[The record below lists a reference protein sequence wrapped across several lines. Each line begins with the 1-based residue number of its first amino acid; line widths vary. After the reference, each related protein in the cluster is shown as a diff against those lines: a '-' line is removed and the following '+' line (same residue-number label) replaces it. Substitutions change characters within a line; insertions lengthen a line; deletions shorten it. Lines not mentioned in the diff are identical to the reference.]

1 MNYRNDAD
9 KLLAALA
16 GLVQDAGIALD
27 DKGNGL
33 AALNNIVFAFS
44 FDAERQCLFIQ
55 SHAGSLRE
63 AADPAAVLEALL
75 EANHLWQGT
84 AGGVLGLDE
93 RNGELGLAYR
103 LDFPLPGCQRFVKG
117 VVGCPVGASTIME
130 VLQHHNT
137 QARSIRKSDPLE
149 YGEG

>member
-103 LDFPLPGCQRFVKG
+103 LDFPLPGDEFPETLLCGLMPYLAG
-117 VVGCPVGASTIME
+117 VTEWCRDRIAP
-130 VLQHHNT
+130 
-137 QARSIRKSDPLE
+137 
-149 YGEG
+149 GEGI